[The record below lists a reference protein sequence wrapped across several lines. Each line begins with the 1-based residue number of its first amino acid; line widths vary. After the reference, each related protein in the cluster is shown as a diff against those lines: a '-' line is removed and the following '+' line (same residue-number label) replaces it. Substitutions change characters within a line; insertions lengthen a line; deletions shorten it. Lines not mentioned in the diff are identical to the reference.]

1 MKRLSIIFAAV
12 ILLVGCGKKDPKY
25 DGEYVCI
32 IDQDINRG
40 AELTG
45 SEYEFPGNLSETVII
60 IDNRVVT
67 VKGMNFGDY
76 VTPRLEEKKG
86 KEGDELLYDKD
97 DVHIGYMK
105 RLGILSFRLP
115 DGSGQVLTN
124 CKNK

>member
-1 MKRLSIIFAAV
+1 MKKGLVLGIFAVSLA
-12 ILLVGCGKKDPKY
+12 GCGEKDVTY

-32 IDQDINRG
+32 IDQDINR
-40 AELTG
+40 AADLTG
-45 SEYEFPGNLSETVII
+45 NEYEFPGNLSEAVIV

-67 VKGMNFGDY
+67 VKGMNLGDY

-86 KEGDELLYDKD
+86 KEGDELFYDKD

-115 DGSGQVLTN
+115 DGSGQVLTG
-124 CKNK
+124 CKSK